1 LKVAREKEGTYYIQR
16 NKEDN
21 SSFLGLFFLGG
32 QKQFNIKDYAAASLK
47 QWKKSK
53 KSINLK
59 FLTKK
64 KAFKSEDKQGFFK

>member
-21 SSFLGLFFLGG
+21 SRFFFCFFFG
-32 QKQFNIKDYAAASLK
+32 QKQFNIKDHAATSLK
-47 QWKKSK
+47 QWKKI
-53 KSINLK
+53 SINLK